1 MPKLKEVL
9 PMLLPLI
16 LTFYAIYPQALAV
29 RGSSFILLS
38 GVLGLGLYVYH
49 RMPFKEVIYVLIAL
63 AVMSFIF
70 FTASW
75 INSVPDDYFFNYAKS
90 QIAWIFSAYLI
101 VFLIFRI
108 HRRPHVTTILLYI
121 AVAIGVQALIAFAM
135 NRSESVHDFFYSLQM
150 QVDYTEEVVDE
161 AGSQRIVG
169 YGIAFFGAGAI
180 SGIGL
185 IVISYILM
193 RVRLATKEFIAL
205 ALLYVFIF
213 YIGLFMARTT
223 IVGMAFGMILIAILY
238 IWDNRSIRKQAKTFA
253 ISSVFLMAGGYLFAM
268 FYFPAFSDW
277 AFELFRNFWETG
289 SLETKSSSGLTE
301 MFLIP
306 QDVFTLWFGTGAMS
320 FWGSDVGF
328 SRLLYY
334 AGIPGMLMYF
344 IYPLIVMKYSATRD
358 WAVNII
364 TIVLYTYSIALN
376 FKGII
381 DLNIVFYLIFFYFM
395 FYKYYIYMPRQYA
408 KEVKKAKY
416 IKGKRPLNRI

>member
-1 MPKLKEVL
+1 MPKLKEL
-9 PMLLPLI
+9 IPMLLPLI

-49 RMPFKEVIYVLIAL
+49 RMPFKEVVYILIAL
-63 AVMSFIF
+63 ACMAFIF

-75 INSVPDDYFFNYAKS
+75 INNIPDSYYFDYAKS
-90 QIAWIFSAYLI
+90 QVAWIFTAYLI
-101 VFLIFRI
+101 VFFIFRI
-108 HRRPHVTTILLYI
+108 HRRPHITTVLLYI

-135 NRSESVHDFFYSLQM
+135 NRNESVHDFFYSLQM
-150 QVDYTEEVVDE
+150 QGDYTEEVMDE
-161 AGSQRIVG
+161 AGAQRIVG

-193 RVRLATKEFIAL
+193 RVRLGTKEFIAL
-205 ALLYVFIF
+205 ALLYVFTF

-223 IVGMAFGMILIAILY
+223 IVGMAFGLVMIAVLY
-238 IWDNRSIRKQAKTFA
+238 IWDNRSQKKQAKTFA
-253 ISSVFLMAGGYLFAM
+253 ISSIFLMAGGYVFAM
-268 FYFPAFSDW
+268 FAFPQFSDW

-306 QDVFTLWFGTGAMS
+306 PDVYTLWFGTGAMS

-334 AGIPGMLMYF
+334 AGIPGMLIYF
-344 IYPLIVMKYSATRD
+344 IYPLLVMKYSATRD

-364 TIVLYTYSIALN
+364 AITLYLYSLALN

-395 FYKYYIYMPRQYA
+395 FYKYYVYTPRQYA
-408 KEVKKAKY
+408 KEAKNVKY
-416 IKGKRPLNRI
+416 IRGRKSQNRV